1 MVSMSL
7 QTLQTQV
14 RQLSVGDRLTLMNF
28 ILQSLTHDLNVQAD
42 LSEKPSENLYPLR
55 GLPIQIAD
63 DFDAPLPELWEAL
76 GE

>member
-1 MVSMSL
+1 MSL
-7 QTLQTQV
+7 QALQTQV
-14 RQLSVGDRLTLMNF
+14 RQLSVSDRLNLMNF
-28 ILQSLTHDLNVQAD
+28 ILQSLTHDLSAQSDA
-42 LSEKPSENLYPLR
+42 SEKPSENRYSLR